1 MEDIMKFLVICRP
14 REDSQ
19 MDRFAALLSEEVEA
33 LRQLKARGVILEAW
47 SPGRPGAIL
56 IVKANS
62 ESDVEG
68 VVNRLPLAV
77 AGLIEIELNPL
88 LQLGI

>member
-1 MEDIMKFLVICRP
+1 MKFLVICRP
-14 REDSQ
+14 REGSQ
-19 MDRFAALLSEEVEA
+19 MDRFAALLSEEFEA

-56 IVKANS
+56 IVEANS
-62 ESDVEG
+62 ESDAEG

-77 AGLIEIELNPL
+77 ADLIEIELNPL

>member
-1 MEDIMKFLVICRP
+1 MKFLVTRRL
-14 REDSQ
+14 REDSP

-56 IVKANS
+56 IVEANS
-62 ESDVEG
+62 EADVDG
-68 VVNRLPLAV
+68 FVNNLPLAL
-77 AGLIEIELNPL
+77 AGLIEVEVDPL
-88 LQLGI
+88 LELGF